1 MLLAEVALADATRS
15 YDRLY
20 DYIVAADND
29 EDIVPGV
36 RVLVPFGIKN
46 KLKPAWIINI
56 RTDEPTKKLKLIGLL
71 RRLKRK
77 GLISGEVRSLSI

>member
-46 KLKPAWIINI
+46 N
-56 RTDEPTKKLKLIGLL
+56 
-71 RRLKRK
+71 
-77 GLISGEVRSLSI
+77 